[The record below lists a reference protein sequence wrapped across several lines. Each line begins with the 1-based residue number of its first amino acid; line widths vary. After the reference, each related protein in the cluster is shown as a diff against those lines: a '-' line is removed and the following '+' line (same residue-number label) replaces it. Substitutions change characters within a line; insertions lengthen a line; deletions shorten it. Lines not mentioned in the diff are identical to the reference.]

1 MFLALGE
8 SVGTARAFAAKN
20 HYEIDSN
27 QELIALGIA
36 NLNAGL
42 FQGFTVDASLSATAT
57 GEEAGVRTQLS
68 SIISAIMIIL
78 TIAVLAPLFADLPN
92 AVLGAIIIYS
102 VLGLLDI
109 GSLKRFYREYRT
121 DFALSV
127 IALVGVIVT
136 DVLSGLLIAVFLS
149 VVMVVYSVSRPHVSE
164 LGEIPSHPGDYSSIT
179 RNAENQRVPGML
191 IVRLDAPLFF
201 ANANDARTQI
211 LKLVSTT
218 DPPPKAVLFDM
229 STSNILDITSIDMLW
244 SLVNDLEGVHVK
256 VLLCHVLG
264 PVRDKLRISGLM
276 DHIGESHIYPSVGS
290 GVQDFLTRSST
301 ENTS

>member
-1 MFLALGE
+1 MKRYARRIPAGLVALFVGIIVTASFNLSQRGVSVVGLIPSGLPSPAIPVVTLSDLPLLVASAGGIVFLALGE

-121 DFALSV
+121 DFCV
-127 IALVGVIVT
+127 I
-136 DVLSGLLIAVFLS
+136 SN
-149 VVMVVYSVSRPHVSE
+149 RPC
-164 LGEIPSHPGDYSSIT
+164 GRYCYGC
-179 RNAENQRVPGML
+179 
-191 IVRLDAPLFF
+191 IVRSADRCVPFSYHGRVF
-201 ANANDARTQI
+201 GQ
-211 LKLVSTT
+211 
-218 DPPPKAVLFDM
+218 
-229 STSNILDITSIDMLW
+229 
-244 SLVNDLEGVHVK
+244 
-256 VLLCHVLG
+256 
-264 PVRDKLRISGLM
+264 
-276 DHIGESHIYPSVGS
+276 
-290 GVQDFLTRSST
+290 SST
-301 ENTS
+301 RK